1 MKETQRGTAMRKT
14 MTVLLV
20 ALALRPLAA
29 QPGADAEPGEAWLKH
44 HLEGL
49 HRALA
54 TPDGARSDSRFD
66 LAWVDL
72 RLTPSLSQATLE
84 GEATLC
90 VRSLQDGLADLA
102 LDLHDDLAV
111 SSVEGAASFSHSGGV
126 LSCVLPAPLALGQ
139 EACVTVHYAGNPQ
152 ATGFGSY
159 SLSTHA
165 GVPLVATLSEP
176 NGAPTWWPTKDDPSD
191 KADSVDVRIVTPL
204 GYTGTSNGTLLAA
217 DTTGATV
224 TWHWR
229 ERHPIATYLVS
240 MSVTNYVALHDSYSA
255 LDGSIMPVV
264 HYVYPEHAANAAE
277 DLSVTP
283 DMIAHFAATF
293 GEYPFV
299 DEKYGHSI
307 FAWGGA
313 MEHQC
318 NTSYGATLIRG
329 DHAYDYIVAHELAH
343 QWWGDKVTCAAW
355 EDIWLNEG
363 FATYSEA
370 LWKEHLGGHPALVQH
385 MTTRCAVSDPSGP
398 IYDPPST
405 FNSNTVYRKGAWLL
419 HMTRGQMGDSAFFAL
434 LRDWAAGEFAYA
446 SAHVADFTARAAQFS
461 PHDLTGLWNGFLYGL
476 NRPNYRFDWRSR
488 SVGGLPVTELRVR
501 QMQSEAVFDLRLPF
515 RVTASG
521 THDLWRRNHLRSQG
535 FVAVTG
541 AAPTAASLDPDDW
554 ILDSRSTGSLNGL
567 LRHLALRAQRPD
579 GSFPDAGGLRARCGT
594 APGTG
599 TWVEGLDQG
608 VVALE
613 LRGLI
618 PGWVDGDSLW
628 IEVETVDGAPARQQ
642 WSLRPT
648 SADWQDLGVVALAAV
663 PAPVV
668 EILVTGTGVRL
679 SWQDVAGAAGYR
691 VEASSSVAG
700 PWQTLGETS
709 GLTWDLSVSPDEL
722 RLLRVVAVD

>member
-1 MKETQRGTAMRKT
+1 MRKIILMMLAT
-14 MTVLLV
+14 AALGV
-20 ALALRPLAA
+20 ASA
-29 QPGADAEPGEAWLKH
+29 QDPVDAEPGEAWLKQ

-49 HRALA
+49 RRTLAPRTEARA
-54 TPDGARSDSRFD
+54 DERFD
-66 LAWVDL
+66 LARVDL
-72 RLTPSLSQATLE
+72 LLIPSLSQATLS

-90 VRSLQDGLADLA
+90 VRSLQEGLADLA

-111 SSVEGAASFSHSGGV
+111 SAVDGATSFTHAGGV
-126 LSCVLPAPLALGQ
+126 LNCVLPAPLALGE

-191 KADSVDVRIVTPL
+191 KADSADVRIVTPL

-229 ERHPIATYLVS
+229 ERHPIATYLVC
-240 MSVTNYVALHDSYSA
+240 MSVTNYVALHDNYMA
-255 LDGSIMPVV
+255 LDGSSMPVV
-264 HYVYPEHAANAAE
+264 HYVYPEHVANATE
-277 DLSVTP
+277 DLSVTVP
-283 DMIAHFAATF
+283 MIGHFAATF

-299 DEKYGHSI
+299 DEKYGHSV
-307 FAWGGA
+307 FGWGGA

-370 LWKEHLGGHPALVQH
+370 LWKEHLGGHASLVQH
-385 MTTRCAVSDPSGP
+385 MTTRCAVTDPSGP

-419 HMTRGQMGDSAFFAL
+419 HMTRGQMGDPAFFAL
-434 LRDWAAGEFAYA
+434 LRDWADGEFAYA

-476 NRPNYRFDWRSR
+476 NRPVYRFDWRSR
-488 SVGGLPVTELRVR
+488 TAGGLPVTELRLR
-501 QMQSEAVFDLRLPF
+501 QMQSEAVFNLRLPF
-515 RVTASG
+515 RVTAAG

-554 ILDSRSTGSLNGL
+554 ILDSRTTGNLNGQ
-567 LRHLALRAQRPD
+567 LRHLVFRVQLPD
-579 GSFPDAGGLRARCGT
+579 GSFPGAGGLRARCGRT
-594 APGTG
+594 PGSG
-599 TWVEGLDQG
+599 AWVEGLEQG

-613 LRGLI
+613 LREQVS
-618 PGWVDGDSLW
+618 GWVDGDSLW
-628 IEVETVDGAPARQQ
+628 IEVETVAGAPARLQ
-642 WSLRPT
+642 WALVPT
-648 SADWQDLGVVALAAV
+648 SADWQDLGVKVAEPTTAPFVGLRLQGTTAWLGWEPV
-663 PAPVV
+663 P
-668 EILVTGTGVRL
+668 
-679 SWQDVAGAAGYR
+679 GATAYR
-691 VEASSSVAG
+691 VESATHPDG

-709 GLTWDLSVSPDEL
+709 GTEWEVLVAPVDL
-722 RLLRVVAVD
+722 RLLRVRAVY